1 MYRFLILLIYVA
13 LAAPAN
19 CQYQLPPG
27 EGRDTVQRVCS
38 ECHGLDYLIRRD
50 RTRAAW
56 QDTVNAMMTRGA
68 KGSPDELMSI
78 VTYLVENFGSVES
91 EKMRPA
97 KVNIK
102 LASANRLIASLN
114 LFPEEAEAIIAYREK
129 NGNFK
134 EWQDLKKVPGVDTG
148 KVEMKKDRL
157 AF

>member
-1 MYRFLILLIYVA
+1 MYRLLISLMYIA

-27 EGRDTVQRVCS
+27 DGRDSVQRVGS
-38 ECHGLDYLIRRD
+38 ECHGLDYLNRRD

-56 QDTVNAMMTRGA
+56 QDTVDTMMTRGA
-68 KGSPDELMSI
+68 IASPEELTSI

-97 KVNIK
+97 KVNVN
-102 LASANRLIASLN
+102 LASANRLIVSLN

-148 KVEMKKDRL
+148 KVEMQKDRL
-157 AF
+157 VF